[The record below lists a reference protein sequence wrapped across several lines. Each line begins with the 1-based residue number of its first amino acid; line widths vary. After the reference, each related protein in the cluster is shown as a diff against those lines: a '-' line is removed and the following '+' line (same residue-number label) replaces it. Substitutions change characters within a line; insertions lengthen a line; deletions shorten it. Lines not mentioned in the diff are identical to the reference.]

1 MSFHLHNKSFQVCSV
16 VPIFINQKTKAKS
29 LCSLSV
35 HSMVEQ
41 GTECKIV
48 PPDCH
53 FLPTSCSC
61 CSAPKAELKPNR
73 PLLLDR
79 RGSKGTMLCF
89 FPTPP
94 KADGD
99 ASSQG
104 GWESCSPSALE
115 PGNLSLEAQ
124 LRGLSFSPRAQL
136 WKGLKGHLIVC
147 LCQGQWAHGQPPL
160 TTCPWPWH

>member
-73 PLLLDR
+73 PLVLDR

-89 FPTPP
+89 FPLHPRLMEMP
-94 KADGD
+94 AAKVAEKAAAHQPWNQEICLLRHSSGD
-99 ASSQG
+99 LASPQ
-104 GWESCSPSALE
+104 E
-115 PGNLSLEAQ
+115 LSYE
-124 LRGLSFSPRAQL
+124 RGSR
-136 WKGLKGHLIVC
+136 G
-147 LCQGQWAHGQPPL
+147 
-160 TTCPWPWH
+160 T